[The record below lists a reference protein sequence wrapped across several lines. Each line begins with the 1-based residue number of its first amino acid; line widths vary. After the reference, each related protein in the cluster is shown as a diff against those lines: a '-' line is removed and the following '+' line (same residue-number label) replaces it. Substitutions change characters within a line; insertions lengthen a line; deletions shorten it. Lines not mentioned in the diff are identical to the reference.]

1 MGKKKLDY
9 SDIQFFPDR
18 GFTFWFGQYLLS
30 AMALK
35 FHAKNKRFPKY
46 FKRSSVRMKGRTI
59 SMEMN

>member
-9 SDIQFFPDR
+9 SDFQFLPNHDFSA
-18 GFTFWFGQYLLS
+18 WFGQYLLS